1 MLIKSLD
8 DLNNLTKKIITH
20 LNKIK
25 NIYLYG
31 EIGTGKTTFTKLL
44 INNLQK
50 KIRCLSQL
58 YQVLLII

>member
-20 LNKIK
+20 LYKIK

-50 KIRCLSQL
+50 K
-58 YQVLLII
+58 